1 MSTEVNRRHDRV
13 RLQLTNGEHIS
24 VSSKT
29 SYLVIKRLV
38 FRGQLN
44 FGTICQWDRSDARGF
59 EAAVVHFS
67 NAASPEQVSLPEKV
81 AQVLMQHCQSILDVK
96 NYCAQIQRSAHS
108 SPLDD

>member
-67 NAASPEQVSLPEKV
+67 NAASPEQASLPEKV

-96 NYCAQIQRSAHS
+96 NYCAQIQRSAHW
-108 SPLDD
+108 SP